1 MLNQSEKAYCQ
12 ALKALKD
19 KDYPAAAEFFDIAS
33 EKFGTDAEFNLLKE
47 STRLLISLKQRIVRR
62 DSEAN
67 DEFIIEEVF
76 ANGEE
81 GTDLSR

>member
-19 KDYPAAAEFFDIAS
+19 KDYAAAAEFFDKAS
-33 EKFGTDAEFNLLKE
+33 DKFGTDAEFNLLRE
-47 STRLLISLKQRIVRR
+47 STRLLVSLKQRIGCR
-62 DSEAN
+62 DSKTNE
-67 DEFIIEEVF
+67 EFIVEEVF